1 MENNMRYQKHLFS
14 LGALMLVI
22 FFTSMTAAAAS
33 MAEAEVVV
41 LKKTADN
48 FIIMYDSS
56 SSMADPYV
64 KGDMRDIDAEK
75 KILREKVATLPEL
88 DWKAGIYTFTPNWS
102 TSYFKPF
109 LSMRT
114 YNKDEFV
121 TVIEQLPDSP
131 AGYTPLQGGL
141 AGLGK
146 ELESLTG
153 RTVVFL
159 FTDGQYTNQPG
170 FKSPGMIAQDIAAK
184 NDVCFQV
191 ISTSEDKAHYEAIR
205 NIGSVSECSKVIP
218 FEQLLGHPD
227 WLTDILFMV
236 EEAEIAVI
244 ESDNTKVVI
253 GYVMENVLF
262 DFNKSNIPEN
272 GTHALLELS
281 IFMQE
286 NPQTRVVFAGHTDS
300 IGSDEYNKKLSK
312 RRAESA
318 ALYLTEKALIS
329 PDRVTLS
336 WFGKEDPVASNDTEQ
351 GRAQNRRV
359 VAIITG
365 M

>member
-1 MENNMRYQKHLFS
+1 MVHSKHLFS

-22 FFTSMTAAAAS
+22 FFTGMTATAAS
-33 MAEAEVVV
+33 MSEAEVVMF
-41 LKKTADN
+41 KKTADN
-48 FIIMYDSS
+48 FIVMYDSS
-56 SSMADPYV
+56 NSMGDPYG

-75 KILREKVATLPEL
+75 QILREKAATLPEL

-109 LSMRT
+109 LTMRT
-114 YNKDEFV
+114 YNKDEF
-121 TVIEQLPDSP
+121 TGVIEQLPDSP

-141 AGLGK
+141 VGLGK
-146 ELESLTG
+146 ELESLNG

-170 FKSPGMIAQDIAAK
+170 FKSPGMIAKDISAK

-191 ISTSEDKAHYEAIR
+191 ISTSEDKANYEAIR
-205 NIGSVSECSKVIP
+205 NIAAASECSKVIP
-218 FEQLLGHPD
+218 FEQLVGHPD
-227 WLTDILFMV
+227 WLTDVLFMV
-236 EEAEIAVI
+236 EAVEIAAI
-244 ESDNTKVVI
+244 ESNDKVVI
-253 GYVMENVLF
+253 GYEMENILF
-262 DFNKSNIPEN
+262 DFNKSEITKE
-272 GTHALLELS
+272 GAKLLLELS

-286 NPQTRVVFAGHTDS
+286 NPQARVVLAGHTDS
-300 IGSDEYNKKLSK
+300 IGSDEYNMKLSK

-318 ALYLTEKALIS
+318 RAFLTQKALIK

-336 WFGKEDPVASNDTEQ
+336 WFGKADPMASNNTEG

-359 VAIITG
+359 TAIITG